1 MKILVTGATSGLG
14 RNAVQYLL
22 QSGESVVATGRN
34 CEVGR
39 SLTNAGAQFVAL
51 DLTEATEDDCARLM
65 DGWDA
70 VWHCAAKSSPWG
82 DKTAF
87 WLANVKVTHTLA
99 QAAGRLNI
107 PRFIHISTPAVYF
120 DFQHHYDL
128 PETYLARAFSSH
140 YASSKYAAE
149 QVIAGAVSRYSATRF
164 ILLRP
169 RGLFGPHDQVIVPR
183 LMQQLQQGGGC
194 LRLPRGGDALLDLTF
209 VQNVVYAMRLATNV
223 EGLRSGS
230 IYNISNHQPQQL
242 SVMLDALLHQQLG
255 LSYRIA
261 AVPWSLLSLIARG
274 LELYGKCVNQEPVIT
289 RYSAGTLCFDMTLS
303 AQKAITELGYRPRF
317 SMEQG
322 IAITGQWLREH
333 GKNNRI

>member
-65 DGWDA
+65 DGCDA

-120 DFQHHYDL
+120 DFQHHNDL

-183 LMQQLQQGGGC
+183 
-194 LRLPRGGDALLDLTF
+194 R
-209 VQNVVYAMRLATNV
+209 V
-223 EGLRSGS
+223 EF
-230 IYNISNHQPQQL
+230 
-242 SVMLDALLHQQLG
+242 
-255 LSYRIA
+255 
-261 AVPWSLLSLIARG
+261 
-274 LELYGKCVNQEPVIT
+274 
-289 RYSAGTLCFDMTLS
+289 YSHANKERC
-303 AQKAITELGYRPRF
+303 
-317 SMEQG
+317 
-322 IAITGQWLREH
+322 H
-333 GKNNRI
+333 

>member
-1 MKILVTGATSGLG
+1 MPLSRLLLALFLDILPRDLFFCVP
-14 RNAVQYLL
+14 
-22 QSGESVVATGRN
+22 VV
-34 CEVGR
+34 C
-39 SLTNAGAQFVAL
+39 
-51 DLTEATEDDCARLM
+51 
-65 DGWDA
+65 
-70 VWHCAAKSSPWG
+70 
-82 DKTAF
+82 
-87 WLANVKVTHTLA
+87 LAPMT
-99 QAAGRLNI
+99 
-107 PRFIHISTPAVYF
+107 
-120 DFQHHYDL
+120 
-128 PETYLARAFSSH
+128 
-140 YASSKYAAE
+140 
-149 QVIAGAVSRYSATRF
+149 
-164 ILLRP
+164 
-169 RGLFGPHDQVIVPR
+169 VIVPR

-261 AVPWSLLSLIARG
+261 AVPRSLLSLIARG
-274 LELYGKCVNQEPVIT
+274 TELYGKCVNQEPVIT

>member
-22 QSGESVVATGRN
+22 QSGVSVVATGRN
-34 CEVGR
+34 REIGKVLA
-39 SLTNAGAQFVAL
+39 SAGAQFVAL

-65 DGWDA
+65 EGCDA

-87 WLANVKVTHTLA
+87 WLANVKATYTLA

-128 PETYLARAFSSH
+128 PENYLARTFSSH

-149 QVIAGAVSRYSATRF
+149 QAIAGAVAQYPATRF

-194 LRLPRGGDALLDLTF
+194 LRLPRGGEALLDLTF
-209 VQNVVYAMRLATNV
+209 VQNVVYAMQLAMQV

-230 IYNISNHQPQQL
+230 IYNISNHQPQKL
-242 SVMLDALLHQQLG
+242 SVMLDALLRQQLG
-255 LSYRIA
+255 LSYQITTVPGHCFLWSRA
-261 AVPWSLLSLIARG
+261 AWSCTGNALIRNLLSHVTAPEHSVLI
-274 LELYGKCVNQEPVIT
+274 
-289 RYSAGTLCFDMTLS
+289 
-303 AQKAITELGYRPRF
+303 
-317 SMEQG
+317 
-322 IAITGQWLREH
+322 
-333 GKNNRI
+333 

>member
-51 DLTEATEDDCARLM
+51 DLTEASEDDCARLM
-65 DGWDA
+65 DGCDA

-120 DFQHHYDL
+120 DFQHHNDL

-169 RGLFGPHDQVIVPR
+169 RGLFGPHD
-183 LMQQLQQGGGC
+183 
-194 LRLPRGGDALLDLTF
+194 
-209 VQNVVYAMRLATNV
+209 
-223 EGLRSGS
+223 
-230 IYNISNHQPQQL
+230 
-242 SVMLDALLHQQLG
+242 
-255 LSYRIA
+255 
-261 AVPWSLLSLIARG
+261 
-274 LELYGKCVNQEPVIT
+274 
-289 RYSAGTLCFDMTLS
+289 
-303 AQKAITELGYRPRF
+303 
-317 SMEQG
+317 
-322 IAITGQWLREH
+322 
-333 GKNNRI
+333 

>member
-65 DGWDA
+65 DGCDA

-140 YASSKYAAE
+140 YASS
-149 QVIAGAVSRYSATRF
+149 
-164 ILLRP
+164 
-169 RGLFGPHDQVIVPR
+169 GLFGPHDQVIVPR

-261 AVPWSLLSLIARG
+261 AVPWSLLSLVARG